1 MSAQPDFFSTST
13 QAANARGFRL
23 DAVELYNWG
32 TFHRHIAT
40 LGCGRANTLLT
51 GDIGAGK
58 STVVDALT
66 TLLVPHQRIT
76 YNRAAGAEAG
86 ERRLATYVR
95 GAYKSTQTEEGS
107 GRTVSL
113 RDEREFSVLLARFAD
128 VELGETV
135 TLAQVFWMVEGQAQ
149 PEKYFVVAENGFGI
163 SELLNVSPNPGD
175 LRKRLRKT
183 PGVTVYQQFNEY
195 QTHWRRLFGIAQ
207 EHALGLFYQTVSL
220 KSIGN
225 LTDFIRT
232 HMLDAPALED
242 RIRGLVEGFAN
253 LNAAHEAVLKAR
265 RQVELLTP
273 IREDGARLLT
283 QSAEQEER
291 RGLRDALD
299 SWRAAHRLRLIELEC
314 ARLTEQ
320 QAAAERKRE
329 RVLEQLGTKGADE
342 RELERDI
349 DRSGGQRLRDIER
362 ELTQLE
368 PLQRKQVEQDKHYKQ
383 VARTLELP
391 VRAEAEHFI
400 ANQARARQIV
410 DEAQAL
416 DAGLSERRDAIQV
429 EIARLR
435 SDERSLA
442 QEIEALSS
450 RRSNIPR
457 SRLLMREAL
466 CRALGCEEAALPF
479 AGELIEVE
487 EIEATWEGAIERVL
501 HGFAQSLLVADALYA
516 AVSAHVDQTQLNER
530 LVYFRTHT
538 DVPPPKQVAP
548 ASLANKLRLNDQSP
562 FYGWLRA
569 RLHQDFDYLC
579 CDSLEQFRRESRA
592 LTRSGQLKSGGAR
605 HEKDDRHR
613 IDDRTRYVLGWSNAA
628 KLRALKTRLI
638 ELQHE
643 GAQAFAQRLA
653 IDQERTAVAT
663 RRDSARDLA
672 NLRDFNEIDWPATA
686 RRIREL
692 REEHTRIEASS
703 DLLQTL
709 RERLVVVREE
719 LAKLGQSRDRL
730 SAEIGGIEKQ
740 LLQHAEHA
748 DSAREVLATSAPPG
762 ARFPQLDAL
771 CGELAGA
778 RELTLRTLDPLQ
790 SELRQR
796 LGNEIDAGERR
807 IKTIEERLAR
817 QIEVF
822 RRAYPA
828 DAADFDL
835 RATAWPEYAEL
846 LAAIERDDLPR
857 FEVRFRELLRQE
869 TIRGVAL
876 FNAGLEHASK
886 AIRAKVAE
894 INRSLAGI
902 EYNPGTRIELL
913 VEAQADAEVRQFRAD
928 LVACLS
934 DTVGADDSL
943 YSEQKFLQ
951 VKALIERFNGRTGLT
966 EIDRRWTEKVTD
978 VRQWF
983 VFSAS
988 ERYRETGE
996 EREYYADSAGKSGG
1010 QKEKLAYTILASALA
1025 FQFGADSDTPRTRS
1039 FRFVMIDEAFG
1050 RGTDDS
1056 ARYALD
1062 LFQRMDLQL
1071 LIVTPLQKIH
1081 VIEDYVAQLHFI
1093 SNTDGCDSRVR
1104 TISIEAHR
1112 SEKRARKARG

>member
-1 MSAQPDFFSTST
+1 
-13 QAANARGFRL
+13 
-23 DAVELYNWG
+23 
-32 TFHRHIAT
+32 
-40 LGCGRANTLLT
+40 
-51 GDIGAGK
+51 
-58 STVVDALT
+58 
-66 TLLVPHQRIT
+66 
-76 YNRAAGAEAG
+76 
-86 ERRLATYVR
+86 
-95 GAYKSTQTEEGS
+95 
-107 GRTVSL
+107 
-113 RDEREFSVLLARFAD
+113 
-128 VELGETV
+128 
-135 TLAQVFWMVEGQAQ
+135 
-149 PEKYFVVAENGFGI
+149 
-163 SELLNVSPNPGD
+163 
-175 LRKRLRKT
+175 
-183 PGVTVYQQFNEY
+183 
-195 QTHWRRLFGIAQ
+195 
-207 EHALGLFYQTVSL
+207 
-220 KSIGN
+220 
-225 LTDFIRT
+225 
-232 HMLDAPALED
+232 
-242 RIRGLVEGFAN
+242 
-253 LNAAHEAVLKAR
+253 
-265 RQVELLTP
+265 
-273 IREDGARLLT
+273 
-283 QSAEQEER
+283 
-291 RGLRDALD
+291 
-299 SWRAAHRLRLIELEC
+299 
-314 ARLTEQ
+314 
-320 QAAAERKRE
+320 
-329 RVLEQLGTKGADE
+329 
-342 RELERDI
+342 
-349 DRSGGQRLRDIER
+349 
-362 ELTQLE
+362 
-368 PLQRKQVEQDKHYKQ
+368 
-383 VARTLELP
+383 
-391 VRAEAEHFI
+391 
-400 ANQARARQIV
+400 
-410 DEAQAL
+410 
-416 DAGLSERRDAIQV
+416 
-429 EIARLR
+429 
-435 SDERSLA
+435 
-442 QEIEALSS
+442 
-450 RRSNIPR
+450 
-457 SRLLMREAL
+457 MREAL
-466 CRALGCEEAALPF
+466 CSALGCEEAALPF
-479 AGELIEVE
+479 AGELIEVDA
-487 EIEATWEGAIERVL
+487 IEANWEGAIERVL

-516 AVSAHVDQTQLNER
+516 RVSTHVEQTQLNER

-579 CDSLEQFRRESRA
+579 CDSLDQFRRESRA

-638 ELQHE
+638 ELQRE
-643 GAQAFAQRLA
+643 GMSAVTERQQ
-653 IDQERTAVAT
+653 IDQERSTVAA
-663 RRDSARDLA
+663 RRDSARDLV
-672 NLRDFNEIDWPATA
+672 NLRNFNEIDWPATA

-692 REEHTRIEASS
+692 REEYARIESSS

-709 RERLVVVREE
+709 RERLLVLREE
-719 LAKLGQSRDRL
+719 LSKLAQSRDRL

-740 LLQHAEHA
+740 LLQHDENAE
-748 DSAREVLATSAPPG
+748 SAREVLAADSGATHG
-762 ARFPQLDAL
+762 ARFARLDAL
-771 CGELAGA
+771 CGELSGA
-778 RELTLRTLDPLQ
+778 RELNLRTLDPLQ
-790 SELRQR
+790 SELRLR

-835 RATAWPEYAEL
+835 RATAWTEYAEL

-876 FNAGLEHASK
+876 FNAGLEHASR
-886 AIRAKVAE
+886 AIRNKVAE
-894 INRSLAGI
+894 INRSLASI

-913 VEAQADAEVRQFRAD
+913 VEAQADTEVRQFRAD

-934 DTVGADDSL
+934 DTVGADESL

-988 ERYRETGE
+988 ERYRESGE

-1025 FQFGADSDTPRTRS
+1025 FQFGADSDVARARS

-1093 SNTDGCDSRVR
+1093 SNTDGCDSRAR

-1112 SEKRARKARG
+1112 SEKRARKQLRA